1 METERTVTI
10 PVEEYVSLIIER
22 EHLKTIKRL
31 AFSEADLGWSGEG
44 LNLDT
49 GAVERYIKIVFD
61 ADVKLK
67 FRELKNAKKETTV
80 D

>member
-10 PVEEYVSLIIER
+10 PVEEYVSLIIEK

-31 AFSEADLGWSGEG
+31 AFSEADLDWSGEG

-49 GAVERYIKIVFD
+49 GAVERYIKTVFD

-67 FRELKNAKKETTV
+67 LRELKNAKKETTV

>member
-10 PVEEYVSLIIER
+10 PVDEFESLTIAN

-31 AFSEADLGWSGEG
+31 AFSGADLDWSGEG
-44 LNLDT
+44 INLDT
-49 GAVERYIKIVFD
+49 GAAERYIKIIFD

-67 FRELKNAKKETTV
+67 LRELKNVEV
-80 D
+80 ENDN